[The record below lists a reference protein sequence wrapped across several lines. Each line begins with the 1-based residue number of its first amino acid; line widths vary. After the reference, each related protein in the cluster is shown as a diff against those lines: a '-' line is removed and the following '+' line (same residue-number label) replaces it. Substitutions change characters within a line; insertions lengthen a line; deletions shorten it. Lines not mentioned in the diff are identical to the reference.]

1 MPLAKANA
9 PQINADKADQ
19 GTNEQKD
26 PLLEGL
32 TQISGN
38 FLSPLIRGISVNPRL
53 IINDLGYCCTEITE

>member
-32 TQISGN
+32 SQISVT
-38 FLSPLIRGISVNPRL
+38 FYRLLSVVSPLIRGL
-53 IINDLGYCCTEITE
+53 